1 MNKKAI
7 FAVAAVVIFVIVF
20 VVLSLTGVL
29 KTTSVKED
37 SNIEGRKN
45 DQDSGTITRYS
56 DNLNSNSSSFQSYP
70 TNIMSTGFSG
80 SQFQSDST
88 TFVDGFVRSEES

>member
-1 MNKKAI
+1 MNKKVI
-7 FAVAAVVIFVIVF
+7 FAAAAVVIFVIVF
-20 VVLSLTGVL
+20 VALSLTGVL

-37 SNIEGRKN
+37 CKVEERQN
-45 DQDSGTITRYS
+45 DEDSGTVTRYS

-80 SQFQSDST
+80 SQFQS
-88 TFVDGFVRSEES
+88 VVRSEES